1 MIFCGNI
8 SMNSVNDW
16 LQKVRALTATIT
28 NANETFVEV
37 SHSMESIRNAGFQNN
52 DKENIDLAYSD
63 LMEAKNMLCDVQAG
77 GRRSN
82 KKRKN
87 RKTRKHRS

>member
-1 MIFCGNI
+1 MD
-8 SMNSVNDW
+8 SVNDW
-16 LQKVRALTATIT
+16 LQQVRALTATIT
-28 NANETFVEV
+28 NANETLVEV
-37 SHSMESIRNAGFQNN
+37 SDSMESIRNVGFKNN
-52 DKENIDLAYSD
+52 DKESIDVAYSD
-63 LMEAKNMLCDVQAG
+63 LMAAKKLLCDVKEG